1 MFLEISQNSQENTC
15 ARVSFSIK
23 LQASACNFI
32 KKETLAQMFY
42 CEYWEVSKNAFF
54 IEHLWPSVSNPC
66 FWDYS
71 EKHLFNFPLLFFVMV
86 LFNFFLVV
94 IYAIL
99 NKNVIKE
106 DQKICLKHKNRSCH

>member
-1 MFLEISQNSQENTC
+1 MPESLFQ
-15 ARVSFSIK
+15 IK

-32 KKETLAQMFY
+32 KKETLAQTFY
-42 CEYWEVSKNAFF
+42 CEYWE
-54 IEHLWPSVSNPC
+54 VSNPC

-71 EKHLFNFPLLFFVMV
+71 NKHLFNFPLLFFVIV
-86 LFNFFLVV
+86 LLNFFLVV